1 MSILFIQGSPVEP
14 SRSAAL
20 LGFVATEIGRRGI
33 DNSRLKLTDLPA
45 QALLHARFADPQI
58 RIASERVRGATAI
71 VIATPVY
78 KAAYSGLLKA
88 FLDLLPQ
95 DALDGKV
102 VLPLATA
109 GSPNHALVLDYA
121 LRPVLQSMSP
131 SLVLPGVH
139 ATDATLAKTES
150 GGYVLSDDIIDRLTR
165 ACDRLVYEYRA
176 LQERRPPTEAPADP
190 VPFDQVRCSI

>member
-20 LGFVATEIGRRGI
+20 LNFVAEQIERRRI
-33 DNSRLKLTDLPA
+33 DSSRLRLTELPA

-58 RIASERVRGATAI
+58 RAASERVAAASAV

-78 KAAYSGLLKA
+78 KAAYSGLLKS

-95 DALDGKV
+95 NGLDGKV

-109 GSPNHALVLDYA
+109 GSPHHALALDYA

-131 SLVLPGVH
+131 ALVLPGVH
-139 ATDATLAKTES
+139 ATDANVIK
-150 GGYVLSDDIIDRLTR
+150 SDDGRYQLGEDIIDRLTQ
-165 ACDRLVYEYRA
+165 ASERLVHEYRA
-176 LQERRPPTEAPADP
+176 LVGRLPDASDP
-190 VPFDQVRCSI
+190 VSIDRVRCSI

>member
-1 MSILFIQGSPVEP
+1 MSILFIQGSPVES

-20 LGFVATEIGRRGI
+20 SGFVAAEIQRRGI

-45 QALLHARFADPQI
+45 QALLNAKFGDPQI
-58 RIASERVRGATAI
+58 RIASDRVAGATAI

-78 KAAYSGLLKA
+78 KAAYSGLLKS

-95 DALDGKV
+95 NGLEGKV

-109 GSPNHALVLDYA
+109 GSPHHALALDYA

-139 ATDATLAKTES
+139 ATDATVGKSDKGDYL
-150 GGYVLSDDIIDRLTR
+150 LSPEIIDRLAQAT
-165 ACDRLVYEYRA
+165 DRLVYEYRA
-176 LQERRPPTEAPADP
+176 LLARRPEPAADP
-190 VPFDQVRCSI
+190 VPFDRVRCSV

>member
-20 LGFVATEIGRRGI
+20 LNFVAEQIERRRI
-33 DNSRLKLTDLPA
+33 DSSRLRLTELPA
-45 QALLHARFADPQI
+45 QALLHARFSDPQI
-58 RIASERVRGATAI
+58 RAASERVAAASAV

-78 KAAYSGLLKA
+78 KAAYSGLLKS

-95 DALDGKV
+95 NGLDGKV

-109 GSPNHALVLDYA
+109 GSPHHALALDYA

-131 SLVLPGVH
+131 ALVLPGVH
-139 ATDATLAKTES
+139 ATDANVIK
-150 GGYVLSDDIIDRLTR
+150 SDDGRYQLGEDIIERLTQ
-165 ACDRLVYEYRA
+165 ASERLVHEYRA
-176 LQERRPPTEAPADP
+176 LVGRLPDASDP
-190 VPFDQVRCSI
+190 VSIDRVRCSI

>member
-1 MSILFIQGSPVEP
+1 MSILFIQGSPLEP

-20 LGFVATEIGRRGI
+20 AQAVASVVADHDVPHDWLRV
-33 DNSRLKLTDLPA
+33 SALPA
-45 QALLHARFADPQI
+45 QALLHATFDDPAICEATARVAAAD
-58 RIASERVRGATAI
+58 AI

-95 DALDGKV
+95 NGLEGKV

-109 GSPNHALVLDYA
+109 GSPHHALALDYA

-131 SLVLPGVH
+131 AQVMSGVH
-139 ATDATLAKTES
+139 ATDGSLVKQADGRYALA
-150 GGYVLSDDIIDRLTR
+150 DDLVSRLHQ
-165 ACDRLVYEYRA
+165 AAERLLAEYRT
-176 LQERRPPTEAPADP
+176 RRIQPAQTSAAQG
-190 VPFDQVRCSI
+190 VFLRTGT

>member
-20 LGFVATEIGRRGI
+20 LNFVAEQIERRRI
-33 DNSRLKLTDLPA
+33 DSSRLRLTELPA

-58 RIASERVRGATAI
+58 RAASERVAAASAV

-78 KAAYSGLLKA
+78 KAAYSGLLKS

-95 DALDGKV
+95 NGLDGKV

-109 GSPNHALVLDYA
+109 GSPHHALALDYA

-131 SLVLPGVH
+131 ALVLPGVH
-139 ATDATLAKTES
+139 ATDANVIK
-150 GGYVLSDDIIDRLTR
+150 SDDGRYQLGEDIIDRLTQ
-165 ACDRLVYEYRA
+165 ASERLVHEYRA
-176 LQERRPPTEAPADP
+176 PVGRLPDASDP
-190 VPFDQVRCSI
+190 VSIDRVRCSI

>member
-20 LGFVATEIGRRGI
+20 LGFVAAEIGRRGL
-33 DNSRLKLTDLPA
+33 DNSRLKLTELPA
-45 QALLHARFADPQI
+45 HALLHARFNDPQI
-58 RIASERVRGATAI
+58 RIASDRVLGATAI

-95 DALDGKV
+95 NAFDGKV

-139 ATDATLAKTES
+139 ATDTTVARTAS
-150 GGYVLSDDIIDRLTR
+150 GGYELSEDIIERLTR
-165 ACDRLVYEYRA
+165 ATERLVYEYHA
-176 LQERRPPTEAPADP
+176 LHGHRPPQDVNFDP

>member
-20 LGFVATEIGRRGI
+20 LGFVAAETGRHGI
-33 DNSRLKLTDLPA
+33 EGSRLRLTDLPA
-45 QALLHARFADPQI
+45 HALLHARFSDPQI
-58 RIASERVRGATAI
+58 KVATDRVLDATAI

-78 KAAYSGLLKA
+78 KAAYSGLLKT

-95 DALDGKV
+95 TAFDGKV

-109 GSPNHALVLDYA
+109 GSPHHALALDYA
-121 LRPVLQSMSP
+121 LRPVLQSMQP
-131 SLVLPGVH
+131 ALVLPGVH
-139 ATDATLAKTES
+139 ATDATVTRSDS
-150 GGYVLSDDIIDRLTR
+150 GEYALTDEIIERLTR
-165 ACDRLVYEYRA
+165 STERLIDEYNA
-176 LQERRPPTEAPADP
+176 LLRRRTGQAGTFDS